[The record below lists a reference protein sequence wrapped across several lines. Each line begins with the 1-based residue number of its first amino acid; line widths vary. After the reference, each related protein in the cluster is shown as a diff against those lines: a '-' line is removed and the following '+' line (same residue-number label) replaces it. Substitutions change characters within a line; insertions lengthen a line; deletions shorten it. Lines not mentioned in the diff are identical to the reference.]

1 MSTTQAEYERKR
13 CGARQAVERLRRDD
27 TIALPIL
34 TGQPAALLAG
44 LAERDDWQG
53 LTLFGG
59 LLIEPYAI
67 LMRPGVRYISGFFG
81 PLERMLINAG
91 GAIEF
96 LPSDFLGWDRWAR
109 SRRPRVVASAVAPMD
124 EHGYFSFGLHAGA
137 TFDAFVSAA
146 RDPERLA
153 IAEVVRDMPHV
164 YGLGE
169 YGAHRVHVS
178 EVDVVIESDRAA
190 FVLPSEAPTDADRAI
205 AAHVESLVPEGAT
218 LQFGIGAVPNI
229 VAGLLADGPKGDF
242 GVHTEMFVDGIM
254 RLHRAGKVSNRKGIH
269 DGFSIATFAAG
280 SAELN
285 QWLHRN
291 PEVRLLPVTQ
301 VNDPA
306 IIRRNR
312 RMISINGALAVDAHG
327 QIMAESIG
335 ARQYSGVGGHELFV
349 MGARDSEEGKSIVCL
364 RATATVE
371 GRPVS
376 TLVAQ
381 FPAGTPIT
389 TPRQHVEY
397 VVTEYG
403 IAYLGPLSTRE
414 RRAAL
419 AAIAH
424 PDLRA
429 ALD

>member
-1 MSTTQAEYERKR
+1 MSTAQAEYERKR
-13 CGARQAVERLRRDD
+13 CSARQAVARLRRDD
-27 TIALPIL
+27 TVAVPIL
-34 TGQPAALLAG
+34 TGQPAALLTA
-44 LAERDDWQG
+44 LAERDDWQE
-53 LTLFGG
+53 LTLFSG
-59 LLIEPYAI
+59 LLIEPYPI
-67 LMRPGVRYISGFFG
+67 LLRPGVRYISGFLG
-81 PLERMLINAG
+81 PIERMLIDAG
-91 GAIEF
+91 GAIDF

-109 SRRPRVVASAVAPMD
+109 SQSPRVVASAVAPMD
-124 EHGYFSFGLHAGA
+124 EHGYFSFALHAGA
-137 TFDAFVSAA
+137 TFDAFLSAT
-146 RDPERLA
+146 RDPERVA
-153 IAEVVRDMPHV
+153 IAEVVRDLPHV

-169 YGAHRVHVS
+169 HGAHRVHVS
-178 EVDVVIESDRAA
+178 EVDAVVESDRSA
-190 FVLPSEAPTDADRAI
+190 FVLPVEAPTEVDRAI
-205 AAHVESLVPEGAT
+205 AARVESLIPEGAT

-229 VAGLLADGPKGDF
+229 VATLLAEGPKGDF

-254 RLHRAGKVSNRKGIH
+254 RLHGADKITNRKGIH
-269 DGFSIATFAAG
+269 DGFSVATFAAG

-285 QWLHRN
+285 RWLHRN

-312 RMISINGALAVDAHG
+312 RMVSINGALGVDVHG

-349 MGARDSEEGKSIVCL
+349 MGARDSEGGKSIVCL
-364 RATATVE
+364 RATATVD

-376 TLVAQ
+376 TIVAQ
-381 FPAGTPIT
+381 FPAGTPVS
-389 TPRQHVEY
+389 TPRQHVDY

-403 IAYLGPLSTRE
+403 IAHLGPLTSRE

-429 ALD
+429 ELD